1 MNKNQN
7 EPSRDELIEYLED
20 FVTDNRKS
28 RMKSVLENRTRDLTV
43 VLENIYQAQNAS
55 AVLRHCD
62 ALGVQDVH
70 IIENSNKWST
80 NPEVDL
86 GTAQW
91 LSINRYNKEENN
103 TVQTIRDL
111 KKQGYRVV
119 ATSPH
124 PGGYE
129 LDDVDLSEGKVA
141 VVFGTELTGIS
152 DLVREEAD
160 EFLKI
165 PMVGFVESF
174 NISASCAIV
183 LYTLSQKLRSQGEDW
198 PLSNEE
204 KSEIYLKWLRSSIK
218 NVDQIESRYQQRTQE
233 HKEDQP

>member
-1 MNKNQN
+1 M
-7 EPSRDELIEYLED
+7 ERTEREELIAYLEG
-20 FVTDNRKS
+20 FVTENRKS
-28 RMKSVLENRTRDLTV
+28 RMARVLDNRTRNLTV
-43 VLENIYQAQNAS
+43 VMENIYQSQNAS

-62 ALGVQDVH
+62 ALGIQDVH
-70 IIENSNKWST
+70 IIENSNKWKT
-80 NPEVDL
+80 NPDVDL

-91 LSINRYNKEENN
+91 LTVNRYNREENN
-103 TVQTIRDL
+103 TVETLRKL
-111 KKQGYRVV
+111 KADGYRII

-129 LDDVDLSEGKVA
+129 LDEADLSLGKA
-141 VVFGTELTGIS
+141 AIVFGTEMHGIS

-183 LYTLSQKLRSQGEDW
+183 LYTLTQKLRALKEDW
-198 PLSNEE
+198 HLQDEE
-204 KSEIYLKWLRSSIK
+204 KREIYFSWLRNSIK
-218 NVDQIESRYQQRTQE
+218 NVKQIEERYRLQT
-233 HKEDQP
+233 P

>member
-1 MNKNQN
+1 MTTDK
-7 EPSRDELIEYLED
+7 DLLTYLEG
-20 FVTDNRKS
+20 FVTDKRKS
-28 RMKSVLENRTRDLTV
+28 RMAEVLDNRTRDITV
-43 VLENIYQAQNAS
+43 VMENIYQAQNAS

-70 IIENSNKWST
+70 IIENGNRWNT
-80 NPEVDL
+80 NPDVDL

-91 LSINRYNKEENN
+91 LTVNRYNRGENN
-103 TVQTIRDL
+103 TREALRKL
-111 KKQGYRVV
+111 KSEGYRIV

-129 LDDVDLSEGKVA
+129 LDKADPSRGKMA
-141 VVFGTELTGIS
+141 VVFGTEMTGIS

-160 EFLKI
+160 EFLMI

-183 LYTLSQKLRSQGEDW
+183 LYTLTRKLRALEKDWGLGEK
-198 PLSNEE
+198 E
-204 KSEIYLKWLRSSIK
+204 KDELYAAWIRRSIK
-218 NVDQIESRYQQRTQE
+218 NVEKIEARFFEKNTR
-233 HKEDQP
+233 

>member
-1 MNKNQN
+1 MNR
-7 EPSRDELIEYLED
+7 EEREDLIAYLEG
-20 FVTDNRKS
+20 FVTENRKN
-28 RMKSVLENRTRDLTV
+28 RMTDVLGNRTRELTV
-43 VLENIYQAQNAS
+43 VMENIYQSQNAS

-62 ALGVQDVH
+62 ALGIQDVH
-70 IIENSNKWST
+70 IIENSNKWKT
-80 NPEVDL
+80 NPDVDL

-91 LSINRYNKEENN
+91 LTVNRYNKEENN
-103 TVQTIRDL
+103 TVETLRHL
-111 KKQGYRVV
+111 KSRGYRII

-129 LDDVDLSEGKVA
+129 LDETDLSKGKA
-141 VVFGTELTGIS
+141 AIVFGTEMHGIS

-183 LYTLSQKLRSQGEDW
+183 LYTLTQKLRALETNWHLEEEAQRELY
-198 PLSNEE
+198 LS
-204 KSEIYLKWLRSSIK
+204 WLRKSIK
-218 NVDQIESRYQQRTQE
+218 SVKQIEERYRQKT
-233 HKEDQP
+233 P

>member
-1 MNKNQN
+1 MNRN
-7 EPSRDELIEYLED
+7 EREELIAYLEG
-20 FVTDNRKS
+20 FVTENRKDKMS
-28 RMKSVLENRTRDLTV
+28 QVLENRTRQLTV
-43 VLENIYQAQNAS
+43 VMENIYQPQNAS

-62 ALGVQDVH
+62 ALGIQDVH
-70 IIENSNKWST
+70 IIENSNNWKT
-80 NPEVDL
+80 NPDVDL

-91 LSINRYNKEENN
+91 LTINRYNKSENN
-103 TVQTIRDL
+103 TVEALRDL
-111 KKQGYRVV
+111 KSKGYRII

-129 LDDVDLSEGKVA
+129 LDETDLSLGKAA
-141 VVFGTELTGIS
+141 VVFGTEMHGIS

-183 LYTLSQKLRSQGEDW
+183 LYTLRSKLKQLGSDWALGETEKRELY
-198 PLSNEE
+198 LS
-204 KSEIYLKWLRSSIK
+204 WLRNSIK
-218 NVDQIESRYQQRTQE
+218 NVRQIEQRYRRRT
-233 HKEDQP
+233 P

>member
-1 MNKNQN
+1 MNSK
-7 EPSRDELIEYLED
+7 EREELIGYLEG
-20 FVTDNRKS
+20 FVT
-28 RMKSVLENRTRDLTV
+28 ENRRNRMEGVLAERTRRLTV
-43 VLENIYQAQNAS
+43 VMENIYQPMNAS

-70 IIENSNKWST
+70 IIENSNRWKT
-80 NPEVDL
+80 NPDVDL

-91 LSINRYNKEENN
+91 LTVQRYNREENN
-103 TVQTIRDL
+103 TVAALRDL
-111 KKQGYRVV
+111 KSRGYRII

-129 LDDVDLSEGKVA
+129 LDETDLSHGKAA
-141 VVFGTELTGIS
+141 VVFGTEMHGIS

-183 LYTLSQKLRSQGEDW
+183 LYTLTRKLRRLEEEW
-198 PLSNEE
+198 RLTKKEKRELYLS
-204 KSEIYLKWLRSSIK
+204 WLRKSIK
-218 NVDQIESRYQQRTQE
+218 NVRQIEERFPRQT
-233 HKEDQP
+233 P